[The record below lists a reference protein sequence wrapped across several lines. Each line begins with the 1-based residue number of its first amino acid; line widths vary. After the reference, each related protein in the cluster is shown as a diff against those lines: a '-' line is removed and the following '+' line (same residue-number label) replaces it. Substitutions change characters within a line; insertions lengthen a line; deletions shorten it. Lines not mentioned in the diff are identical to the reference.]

1 MVFLR
6 LNNGLVIVTI
16 QMRMLQKDR
25 RRGSKFLFGI
35 EFALNNKMDSL
46 SDFYFWVLFPVLVL
60 SWGNGEMEAI

>member
-1 MVFLR
+1 MFLR

-16 QMRMLQKDR
+16 QMRMLQKD

-46 SDFYFWVLFPVLVL
+46 SDFYFWGLFPVLVL